1 MYLNTYLTKI
11 FISDQET
18 HFEKVEEENDEAIT
32 YLMNK
37 LAKKIID
44 ETMEIIGDEIHLTRE
59 ST

>member
-1 MYLNTYLTKI
+1 MN
-11 FISDQET
+11 
-18 HFEKVEEENDEAIT
+18 

-44 ETMEIIGDEIHLTRE
+44 ETMEITRDEIHLTIE

>member
-1 MYLNTYLTKI
+1 MN
-11 FISDQET
+11 
-18 HFEKVEEENDEAIT
+18 